1 MRQVDTIPLPFPFC
15 SEKKRTTV
23 IMWKDEEI
31 RMCTKEPFTMMD
43 KLCPKMPKDGGVAI
57 FGTEGQI
64 REDSER
70 I

>member
-57 FGTEGQI
+57 FGSHLSLI
-64 REDSER
+64 FF
-70 I
+70 